1 MSTLI
6 VKLQDAPNKM
16 TAETVQGVE
25 QKFAKV
31 LEGEFRSTEAMN
43 LSYKA
48 YMTAM
53 DGDGIALSKDMQSKA
68 EGFHKA
74 YTKATQVALS
84 GRWPKEDTRFDV
96 KILP

>member
-6 VKLQDAPNKM
+6 VKLQEAPNKM
-16 TAETVQGVE
+16 TAEAVQGVE

-31 LEGEFRSTEAMN
+31 LSGEFRTPDAMS

-48 YMTAM
+48 YMTAL
-53 DGDGIALSKDMQSKA
+53 DGDGIALSKDMQTKA

-74 YTKATQVALS
+74 YVKATQAALS
-84 GRWPKEDTRFDV
+84 GRWPKEETRFEV
-96 KILP
+96 KLLP